1 MADLILSTLQSGLC
15 FYVARTW
22 FRGDI
27 KMVEHKW
34 RSRVTTF
41 DFAAST
47 GSLAVILALMIRG
60 FVASGFSALPRDC
73 VSDELAT
80 PLLGI
85 SRQCGAGPLE

>member
-1 MADLILSTLQSGLC
+1 MADLIFSTLQSGLC

-27 KMVEHKW
+27 KMVEYKW

-47 GSLAVILALMIRG
+47 GSQAVILVLMVHG
-60 FVASGFSALPRDC
+60 FVASGFPLYHVIAFRIWRLPC
-73 VSDELAT
+73 
-80 PLLGI
+80 
-85 SRQCGAGPLE
+85 